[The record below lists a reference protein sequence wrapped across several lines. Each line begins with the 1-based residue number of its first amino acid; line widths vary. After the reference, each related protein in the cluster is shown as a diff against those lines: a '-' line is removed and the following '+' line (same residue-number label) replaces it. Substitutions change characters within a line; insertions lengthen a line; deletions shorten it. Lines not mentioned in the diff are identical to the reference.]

1 MSSVNHQLA
10 KIMVEILTKKCIT
23 DIEDLPNVKGSTK
36 VNEVSVKRT
45 TGGLRLALA
54 VMHFDFVKKEGW
66 ANTAVPRADIS
77 DGLEYPTEL
86 STSTFERLRGSI
98 MLSANLSTTGETQ
111 MEADE
116 VIQEV
121 IARVRR
127 ALMNSSH
134 RFVGICDTYGNKVT
148 RFKVVGDAEYDSG
161 ADTSNNTK
169 DFIRWVA
176 IVEVPRVYP
185 PGAKE

>member
-1 MSSVNHQLA
+1 MSSVNHLLA
-10 KIMVEILTKKCIT
+10 LKISEILTKACIAN
-23 DIEDLPNVKGSTK
+23 IADLPDVKGSTK
-36 VNEVSVKRT
+36 VNEVKIKRT

-54 VMHFDFVKKEGW
+54 VMHFDYVKKESW
-66 ANTAVPRADIS
+66 ANTAVPRADIA
-77 DGLEYPTEL
+77 DGLDYPVET
-86 STSTFERLRGSI
+86 SHSTFERLRGSV

-111 MEADE
+111 TEADE

-121 IARVRR
+121 IARARR
-127 ALMNSSH
+127 ALMNNSGKLIGFS
-134 RFVGICDTYGNKVT
+134 DTYGGKVT
-148 RFKVVGDAEYDSG
+148 RFKIVGDAEYDSG

-176 IVEVPRVYP
+176 IVEYPRVYP